1 MESLNPTVKL
11 CLVLGLSVLI
21 FWFSPTQLAVLA
33 AVLLIFYWLLGLSL
47 ASLFRNLKA
56 LSILVFMALLAQ
68 FILAGGEPLHQL
80 GFLKVTQAGLENAVL
95 FLGRVVVLV
104 VLGTALSETTSPTD
118 LAGSLENLLF
128 FLKPFRLPVS
138 QLALSLSLAWRFV
151 PMLFSE
157 ADRLRKA
164 LKVRGVKLKGS
175 FKGQLRYWRWIIL
188 PLMVNSLR
196 QAEELALAME
206 MRGFGVSPF
215 FTFEKNKLNW
225 RDGLAVLLVVV
236 GVLSLL
242 RLMR

>member
-1 MESLNPTVKL
+1 MEKLNSTVKL
-11 CLVLGLSVLI
+11 CLVFGLSVLI
-21 FWFSPTQLAVLA
+21 FWLSPTQLAFLA
-33 AVLLIFYWLLGLSL
+33 AALLIFYWLLKLSL
-47 ASLFRNLKA
+47 TALYRNLKA

-68 FILAGGEPLHQL
+68 FILAGGEPLYQL
-80 GFLKVTQAGLENAVL
+80 GFFKITQAGLENTVL

-104 VLGTALSETTSPTD
+104 VLGTALSETTSPTE

-157 ADRLRKA
+157 ADQLRKA
-164 LKVRGVKLKGS
+164 LKVRGVEFKGS
-175 FKGQLRYWRWIIL
+175 LKGQLRYWRWLIL
-188 PLMVNSLR
+188 PLMVNLVR

-215 FTFEKNKLNW
+215 FTFEKGSLNW
-225 RDGLAVLLVVV
+225 RDGLAILLVVV
-236 GVLSLL
+236 GILVLL
-242 RLMR
+242 RLVR